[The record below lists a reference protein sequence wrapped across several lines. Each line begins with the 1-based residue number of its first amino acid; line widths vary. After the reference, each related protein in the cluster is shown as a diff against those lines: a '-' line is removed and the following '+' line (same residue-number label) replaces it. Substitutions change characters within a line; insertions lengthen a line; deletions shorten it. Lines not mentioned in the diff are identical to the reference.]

1 MSSPASSAS
10 CRPVPRSAPTPNAR
24 TPWVVDA
31 ARTPFGS
38 ARGALS
44 RIRADDLA
52 ALAIVDLMGRHP
64 ALDLARIDDVVW
76 GNANGAGEDNRNV
89 ARMAALL
96 AGLPHSVPGYSV
108 NRLCGSGA
116 EALLSGGRLIASGDA
131 DVIVAGGSES
141 MSRAPYVLPP
151 VDTELPRSLQLVST
165 TVGWRMVNPTFP
177 ARWVESL
184 GRSAEL
190 VAEERGIG
198 RREQDEW
205 ALRSHELAA
214 KAWSDGIHDG
224 FATPHGG
231 LGRDETIRPAD
242 AAALARLRPA
252 FSPEGSV
259 TAGNS
264 SPVSD
269 GAVASLL
276 ASGTVLNEWG
286 VEPLGRVLGSAVV
299 GVSPDQFAIAPVGA
313 ITTALE
319 RTGLQLSDVRVLE
332 LNEAFAAVVLS
343 CLKEL
348 PGITEDR
355 VNPFGGA
362 IAMGHPLGAS
372 AARVV
377 IDCLRHLRR
386 LGGGIGVASA
396 CIGVG
401 QGIAI
406 VVEA

>member
-1 MSSPASSAS
+1 MTRFATSAGEG
-10 CRPVPRSAPTPNAR
+10 R
-24 TPWVVDA
+24 TPWVIDA
-31 ARTPFGS
+31 VRTPFGS

-44 RIRADDLA
+44 SIRADDLA
-52 ALAIVDLMGRHP
+52 ALPIAGLVARHP
-64 ALDLARIDDVVW
+64 GLDPARIDDVVW
-76 GNANGAGEDNRNV
+76 GNANGAGEDNRNI
-89 ARMAALL
+89 ARMALLL
-96 AGLPHSVPGYSV
+96 AGLPHTIPGVSV

-116 EALLSGGRLIASGDA
+116 EAVLAATRRVAVGDA
-131 DVIVAGGSES
+131 DIVLAGGSES

-151 VDTELPRSLQLVST
+151 VDSAFPRALDLVST
-165 TVGWRMVNPTFP
+165 TVGWRMTNPRFP
-177 ARWVESL
+177 APWVESL

-190 VAEERGIG
+190 VAARQGVGRG
-198 RREQDEW
+198 EQDEW
-205 ALRSHELAA
+205 ALRSHELATRGWA
-214 KAWSDGIHDG
+214 DGVHDG
-224 FATPHGG
+224 FVVGQAG
-231 LGRDETIRPAD
+231 LERDEPIRAAD
-242 AAALARLRPA
+242 RAALAALKPA
-252 FSPEGSV
+252 FSPNGSV

-269 GAVASLL
+269 GAVAALV
-276 ASGTVLNEWG
+276 ASGAVAEELG
-286 VEPLGRVLGSAVV
+286 VEPLGRVLASAVV
-299 GVSPDQFAIAPVGA
+299 GIEPELFALAPVAA
-313 ITTALE
+313 IGKALE
-319 RTGLQLSDVRVLE
+319 RAGRKPADVRVLE

-343 CLKEL
+343 CLREL
-348 PGITEDR
+348 PGISADR

-406 VVEA
+406 VLEA

>member
-1 MSSPASSAS
+1 MTGVTVSSAD
-10 CRPVPRSAPTPNAR
+10 AR
-24 TPWVVDA
+24 TPWVMDA
-31 ARTPFGS
+31 VRTPFGS

-44 RIRADDLA
+44 GIRADDLA
-52 ALAIVDLMGRHP
+52 ALPIVDLVGRHP
-64 ALDLARIDDVVW
+64 ELDPTRIDHVVW
-76 GNANGAGEDNRNV
+76 GNANGAGEDNRNI
-89 ARMAALL
+89 ARMASLL
-96 AGLPHSVPGYSV
+96 AGLPNSVPGVSV

-116 EALLSGGRLIASGDA
+116 EALLSAARLVAMGDA
-131 DVIVAGGSES
+131 DMVIAGGSES

-151 VDTELPRSLQLVST
+151 VDTAFPRALDLVST
-165 TVGWRMVNPTFP
+165 TVGWRMVNPRFP
-177 ARWVESL
+177 APWVESL

-190 VAEERGIG
+190 VAEESGVTRL
-198 RREQDEW
+198 EQDEW
-205 ALRSHELAA
+205 ASRSHELAA
-214 KAWSDGIHDG
+214 RAWADGVHDG
-224 FATPHGG
+224 FAVSHAG
-231 LGRDETIRPAD
+231 LERDEPIRAAD
-242 AAALARLRPA
+242 PAALAALRPA
-252 FSPEGSV
+252 FSLAGSV

-269 GAVASLL
+269 GAVAALV
-276 ASGTVLNEWG
+276 AGGG
-286 VEPLGRVLGSAVV
+286 VARDLGFEPLGRVLSSAVV
-299 GVSPDQFAIAPVGA
+299 GVSPDRFALAPVGA
-313 ITTALE
+313 IGKALD
-319 RTGLQLSDVRVLE
+319 RAGRNFSDVRVLE

-343 CLKEL
+343 CLREL
-348 PGITEDR
+348 PGISVDR

-377 IDCLRHLRR
+377 VDCLRHVRR

>member
-1 MSSPASSAS
+1 MAGARGSHTD
-10 CRPVPRSAPTPNAR
+10 VR

-44 RIRADDLA
+44 NVRADDLA
-52 ALAIVDLMGRHP
+52 ALPIVDLIGRHP
-64 ALDLARIDDVVW
+64 GLDLARVDDVVW
-76 GNANGAGEDNRNV
+76 GNANGAGEDNRNI

-96 AGLPHSVPGYSV
+96 AGLPETVPGVSV

-116 EALLSGGRLIASGDA
+116 EAVLAGVRLVAAGDA
-131 DVIVAGGSES
+131 DVVIAGGSES

-151 VDTELPRSLQLVST
+151 VDAAFPRTLDLVPT
-165 TVGWRMVNPTFP
+165 TVGWRMVNPRFP
-177 ARWVESL
+177 APWVESL

-190 VAEERGIG
+190 VSEEKGVERL
-198 RREQDEW
+198 EQDEW

-214 KAWSDGIHDG
+214 SAWAGGLHDG
-224 FATPHGG
+224 FAMSYAG
-231 LGRDETIRPAD
+231 LERDEPIRAAD
-242 AAALARLRPA
+242 PAALAGLRPA
-252 FSPEGSV
+252 FSPHGSV

-269 GAVASLL
+269 GAVAALIAGGDL
-276 ASGTVLNEWG
+276 ARGLG
-286 VEPLGRVLGSAVV
+286 VEPLGRVLASAVV
-299 GVSPDQFAIAPVGA
+299 GVAPDRFAIAPVGA
-313 ITTALE
+313 IGRALD
-319 RTGLQLSDVRVLE
+319 RAGRSLADVRVLE
-332 LNEAFAAVVLS
+332 LNEAFSAVVLS
-343 CLKEL
+343 CLREL
-348 PGITEDR
+348 PEIPADR

-362 IAMGHPLGAS
+362 IAMGHPLGGS
-372 AARVV
+372 AARIVV
-377 IDCLRHLRR
+377 DCLRHVRR
-386 LGGGIGVASA
+386 LGGGIGVAAA

>member
-1 MSSPASSAS
+1 MSRVATSPA
-10 CRPVPRSAPTPNAR
+10 NAR
-24 TPWVVDA
+24 TPWVIDA

-44 RIRADDLA
+44 RIRADDLG
-52 ALAIVDLMGRHP
+52 ALPIVDLMERHP
-64 ALDLARIDDVVW
+64 ALDPARIDDVVW
-76 GNANGAGEDNRNV
+76 GNANGAGEDNRNI

-96 AGLPHSVPGYSV
+96 AGLPHTVPGVSV

-116 EALLSGGRLIASGDA
+116 EALLTGMRLVAGGDA
-131 DVIVAGGSES
+131 DVVIAGGSES

-151 VDTELPRSLQLVST
+151 VDTAFPRFLDLVPT
-165 TVGWRMVNPTFP
+165 TVGWRMVNPKFP
-177 ARWVESL
+177 APWVESL

-190 VAEERGIG
+190 VADERGIG

-205 ALRSHELAA
+205 ALRSHELATT
-214 KAWSDGIHDG
+214 AWADGVHDG
-224 FATPHGG
+224 FVTAHGG
-231 LGRDETIRPAD
+231 LERDEPIRAAD
-242 AAALARLRPA
+242 PSALARLRPA
-252 FSPEGSV
+252 FSPGGSV

-269 GAVASLL
+269 GAVAALI
-276 ASGTVLNEWG
+276 ASGAVAGDLG
-286 VEPLGRVLGSAVV
+286 VEPLGRVLASAVV
-299 GVSPDQFAIAPVGA
+299 GVAPDQFAVAPVGA
-313 ITTALE
+313 IGKALDRAG
-319 RTGLQLSDVRVLE
+319 RTLSDVRVLE

-343 CLKEL
+343 CLREL
-348 PGITEDR
+348 PSISLDR
-355 VNPFGGA
+355 VNPFGGS

-377 IDCLRHLRR
+377 VDCMRHLRR
-386 LGGGIGVASA
+386 LGGGIGVAAA